1 MHDSTQTTDWVSITE
16 AASRLTANGDRVDRS
31 TLSRY
36 VKQHAEA
43 LETKLE
49 GRSTLVSF
57 SALAAHRSENIR
69 IRADERSFAS
79 DAPKMRGRSSF
90 QGSQSDG
97 AARKAQ
103 ADAELRELDL
113 AERRGEVTPT
123 DEVDD
128 AARTSVVLMQAAFE
142 RSVET
147 EAASLALK
155 YGWDERTVRIA
166 LKSFARIGLDV
177 FHDETMKR
185 LDHLRRKREAGGIR
199 LWSPGESAE
208 LQ

>member
-1 MHDSTQTTDWVSITE
+1 MHDATDTPDWVSITE
-16 AASRLTANGDRVDRS
+16 AAARLTASGDRVDRS

-43 LETKLE
+43 LETKSE
-49 GRSTLVSF
+49 GRSTLVNF
-57 SALAAHRSENIR
+57 IALSAHRAENVR
-69 IRADERSFAS
+69 IRAEDRNISVS
-79 DAPKMRGRSSF
+79 SRKLLPRSSF
-90 QGSQSDG
+90 QGSQSEG
-97 AARKAQ
+97 FARKAH

-123 DEVDD
+123 AEVDD
-128 AARTSVVLMQAAFE
+128 AARTSIVMMQAAFE

-147 EAASLALK
+147 EAASLSLK

-166 LKSFARIGLDV
+166 LKAFARVGLDV

-185 LDHLRRKREAGGIR
+185 LDHLRRKREAGGVR
-199 LWSPGESAE
+199 LWPLSENTE